1 MNQRHALTQL
11 DIRTE
16 RIELRG
22 VLEHLD
28 VDVEVRGSRRGEPL
42 LLSEN
47 SNASLTH
54 LQFHI
59 RSNLG
64 RVQPIALHLV
74 SDVFYR
80 DKQTRQSGE
89 CLARVLV
96 VPLAD
101 QRRDHGSGQKR
112 ESGEYG
118 LHRSGPAF
126 LSHVARSRSGA
137 SSDTAPRIAW
147 RCVRISVAENP

>member
-16 RIELRG
+16 RIEFRG

-47 SNASLTH
+47 SNASLTQ

-64 RVQPIALHLV
+64 RVQPIEGLPAHLHF
-74 SDVFYR
+74 D
-80 DKQTRQSGE
+80 
-89 CLARVLV
+89 
-96 VPLAD
+96 PLAD
-101 QRRDHGSGQKR
+101 GRPRGAGGRLDRGPRSRPLLDRDDR
-112 ESGEYG
+112 EDLRPS
-118 LHRSGPAF
+118 RAGPAPGGGRG
-126 LSHVARSRSGA
+126 VPGRA
-137 SSDTAPRIAW
+137 APEDPGGPAGGY
-147 RCVRISVAENP
+147 